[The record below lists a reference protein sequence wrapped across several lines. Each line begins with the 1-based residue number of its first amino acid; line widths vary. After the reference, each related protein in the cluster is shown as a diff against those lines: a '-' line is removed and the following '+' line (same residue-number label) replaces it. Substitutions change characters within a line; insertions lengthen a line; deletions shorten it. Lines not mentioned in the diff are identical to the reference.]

1 MVGTTGEVDGKMS
14 DNERP
19 LLSTSDEI
27 PSTAV
32 LLERLRA
39 DGKQPTVKVAPC
51 VACGGLP
58 HGSVTDGIRCLREA
72 LLEARA
78 VAVLTVTERLELD
91 ELRAKVERLE
101 RDAANRS
108 LQARGRG

>member
-1 MVGTTGEVDGKMS
+1 MS
-14 DNERP
+14 DLEKP

-39 DGKQPTVKVAPC
+39 ENKQPTIKVPGCVGCGQLHRGLGERIICLNDSLVK
-51 VACGGLP
+51 
-58 HGSVTDGIRCLREA
+58 
-72 LLEARA
+72 ARA
-78 VAVLTVTERLELD
+78 TAVLSAEERAELVA
-91 ELRAKVERLE
+91 LRAKVERLE
-101 RDAANRS
+101 REEANRS

>member
-1 MVGTTGEVDGKMS
+1 MS

-39 DGKQPTVKVAPC
+39 ENKQPTVKVKPC
-51 VACGGLP
+51 PGCGRLP
-58 HGSVTDGIRCLREA
+58 HTSLGEYEHCLLDA
-72 LLEARA
+72 LKEARIA
-78 VAVLTVTERLELD
+78 GVLSAEERAELV

-101 RDAANRS
+101 REAANRS

>member
-1 MVGTTGEVDGKMS
+1 M
-14 DNERP
+14 
-19 LLSTSDEI
+19 SDEI

-39 DGKQPTVKVAPC
+39 DGKQPTIKVPPC
-51 VACGGLP
+51 IGCGGLS
-58 HGSVTDGIRCLREA
+58 HRGLIANEKCIRDA

-78 VAVLTVTERLELD
+78 AATLTVTERAELV

>member
-1 MVGTTGEVDGKMS
+1 MS

-19 LLSTSDEI
+19 LLSTSDEL
-27 PSTAV
+27 PSQSV

-39 DGKQPTVKVAPC
+39 ENKQPVIKVPGC
-51 VACGGLP
+51 VGCGKLHRGL
-58 HGSVTDGIRCLREA
+58 GERENCLREA

-78 VAVLTVTERLELD
+78 QAALSVSERAELV
-91 ELRAKVERLE
+91 ELRATVERLE
-101 RDAANRS
+101 RQAANQA